1 MLRCFW
7 SDEEGFLL
15 ALGALVLLPLILV
28 AALVADAGQGWR
40 ARAELG
46 AAARSAAL
54 AGAHGLS
61 GDPVAAA
68 AAALAAG
75 LAGRSLYDGAVSV
88 SVDLALGRVEILATA
103 RTPLL
108 LGGLFGTGPTNLA
121 ARAAAVREATTPEG
135 APWVYRLVP

>member
-1 MLRCFW
+1 MLRHFW
-7 SDEEGFLL
+7 SDERGFLL
-15 ALGALVLLPLILV
+15 ALGAVAMLPLMLM

-46 AAARSAAL
+46 AAVRSAAL

-61 GDPVAAA
+61 GDPSTMA

-75 LAGRSLYDGAVSV
+75 LEGRSLRDGTLSV
-88 SVDLALGRVEILATA
+88 LADPGSGRVEVVATA
-103 RTPLL
+103 RVPLL
-108 LGGLFGTGPTNLA
+108 FGGLFRAGPATLS

-135 APWVYRLVP
+135 EPWTYRLVP

>member
-1 MLRCFW
+1 MLRRFW

-15 ALGALVLLPLILV
+15 ALGALALLPLALV

-61 GDPVAAA
+61 GDPSAAA

-75 LAGRSLYDGAVSV
+75 LAGRSLRDGALSV
-88 SVDLALGRVEILATA
+88 TVDLASGRVEVVATA
-103 RTPLL
+103 RVPLL
-108 LGGLFGTGPTNLA
+108 LGGVFGAGPTALS

-135 APWVYRLVP
+135 APWTYRLVP